1 MDPKKLKMKLEHW
14 IEHNNS
20 HASSIREQAEEAG
33 KMGRLDIKEELLS
46 AALAMESAGN
56 FLRRAVE
63 KLR

>member
-20 HASSIREQAEEAG
+20 HAASIREQAEESG
-33 KMGRLDIKEELLS
+33 NMGWKDINEELLS

-63 KLR
+63 KL